1 MSCGIEPQG
10 VMAMKFRKGLKIG
23 AIVGV
28 VVTVV
33 YDVAMLVTQSGKYD
47 TGQLLILL
55 LCTVGVILLSAV
67 CGGAS
72 SAIVGAVAGQAIK
85 NWSMVRQ
92 KAVEI
97 AVSVVGSILGM
108 VVIGGGIFFLI
119 IEGCCGD

>member
-1 MSCGIEPQG
+1 
-10 VMAMKFRKGLKIG
+10 MKFRKGLKVG
-23 AIVGV
+23 SIVGV
-28 VVTVV
+28 IVTVV
-33 YDVAMLVTQSGKYD
+33 YDVVMLVTQSGKYD
-47 TGQLLILL
+47 TGQLLVLL

-67 CGGAS
+67 SGGAS

-97 AVSVVGSILGM
+97 AVSIIGSILGM
-108 VVIGGGIFFLI
+108 VVIGGSIFFLI

>member
-1 MSCGIEPQG
+1 
-10 VMAMKFRKGLKIG
+10 MKFRKGLKVG
-23 AIVGV
+23 SIVGLV
-28 VVTVV
+28 VAVV
-33 YDVAMLVTQSGKYD
+33 YDVVMLVTQSGKYD

-85 NWSMVRQ
+85 NWSLVRQ

-97 AVSVVGSILGM
+97 TVSIIGSILGM
-108 VVIGGGIFFLI
+108 VVIGGTVFYLI
-119 IEGCCGD
+119 IKVCCAD